1 MQTGIVNSKKIC
13 PNFTNRLNL
22 NWQKLCLNL
31 NALKH
36 LLCGGTTK
44 FWLSTLHVKLSFELG
59 PIFSPPKLIVHSRS
73 HSSVECQKR
82 QCVGRNFENYMRS
95 PTFIKGQLISE
106 SIFGFFESLKKATNF
121 LTDFFPSFK
130 GQKSVKNFVGFL
142 GDLKTARFHS
152 EITWP
157 LLL

>member
-44 FWLSTLHVKLSFELG
+44 FWLSTLHVKFIFRIG
-59 PIFSPPKLIVHSRS
+59 PNFFTSKVNSPHRN